1 MGKSWRLKNE
11 GIVQSTP
18 ERCYGTV
25 GSDDANQVNDD
36 SVDDQEVL
44 TFGLGA
50 MTSFMNLANGAVP
63 VLLAGAE
70 SIGGYVGLEAV
81 FLALAGFGFLVSIQ
95 LAWMWNGI

>member
-1 MGKSWRLKNE
+1 M
-11 GIVQSTP
+11 QSTP

-25 GSDDANQVNDD
+25 GFDDANQVNDNA
-36 SVDDQEVL
+36 VDDQEVL

-50 MTSFMNLANGAVP
+50 MTSFMNLATGAVP

-70 SIGGYVGLEAV
+70 SIGGYAGLEAV
-81 FLALAGFGFLVSIQ
+81 FLALAGFGFLASIQ